1 MNVIDLCILVFVVI
15 GLFFGWRKGFI
26 MELFNFISLA
36 AGVYFAFHFSD
47 AVAKYFV
54 NQEDG
59 VMVPFLAFVVVFIV
73 VVVLVRLLGKVFEK
87 FVSFVWLS
95 IFNKILGGL
104 VGALKWAFIASCALL
119 FLGPLDPE
127 KKAVSQ
133 KSIDSSTLY
142 PIVVNFASS
151 TMPGVKN
158 TLLLSYERVKQEMKK
173 PK

>member
-59 VMVPFLAFVVVFIV
+59 VMVPFLAFIVVFIV
-73 VVVLVRLLGKVFEK
+73 VVVLVRVLGKVFEK

-133 KSIDSSTLY
+133 KSIDSSVLY
-142 PIVVNFASS
+142 PIAVNFASS

>member
-59 VMVPFLAFVVVFIV
+59 VMVPFLAFIVVFIV
-73 VVVLVRLLGKVFEK
+73 VVVLVRVLGKVFEK

>member
-1 MNVIDLCILVFVVI
+1 MNVIDLCIIVFLVI

>member
-1 MNVIDLCILVFVVI
+1 MNVIDLGILVFVI
-15 GLFFGWRKGFI
+15 FGLFFGCRKGFI

-54 NQEDG
+54 NQGDG
-59 VMVPFLAFVVVFIV
+59 VMITFLAFVVVFIV

-87 FVSFVWLS
+87 FVSFVLLS
-95 IFNKILGGL
+95 IFNKVLGGL
-104 VGALKWAFIASCALL
+104 IGALKWAFIASCALL

-133 KSIDSSTLY
+133 KNIDSSKLY
-142 PIVVNFASS
+142 PIAIKFASS

-158 TLLLSYERVKQEMKK
+158 TLLLSYERVQKEMKK

>member
-59 VMVPFLAFVVVFIV
+59 VMVPFLAFIVVFIV
-73 VVVLVRLLGKVFEK
+73 VVVLVRVLGKVFEK

-119 FLGPLDPE
+119 FLGPLDHE

>member
-1 MNVIDLCILVFVVI
+1 MNVIDLCIIVFLVI

-59 VMVPFLAFVVVFIV
+59 VMVPFLAFIVVFIV
-73 VVVLVRLLGKVFEK
+73 VVVLVRVLGKVFEK

>member
-1 MNVIDLCILVFVVI
+1 MNVIDLGILVFVI
-15 GLFFGWRKGFI
+15 FGLFFGWRKGFI
-26 MELFNFISLA
+26 MELFNFISLV

-47 AVAKYFV
+47 AVAKHFV
-54 NQEDG
+54 NQDDG
-59 VMVPFLAFVVVFIV
+59 VMIPFLAFVVVFIV

-95 IFNKILGGL
+95 IFNKVLGGL
-104 VGALKWAFIASCALL
+104 IGALKWAFIASCALL

-133 KSIDSSTLY
+133 KNIDSSKLY
-142 PIVVNFASS
+142 PIAIKFASS

-158 TLLLSYERVKQEMKK
+158 TLLLSYERVQKEMKTLK
-173 PK
+173 

>member
-59 VMVPFLAFVVVFIV
+59 VMVPFLAFIVVFIV
-73 VVVLVRLLGKVFEK
+73 VVVLVRVLGKVFEK
-87 FVSFVWLS
+87 LVSFVWLS

-158 TLLLSYERVKQEMKK
+158 TLLLSY
-173 PK
+173 

>member
-1 MNVIDLCILVFVVI
+1 MNVIDLGILVFVI
-15 GLFFGWRKGFI
+15 FGLFFGWRKGFI

-59 VMVPFLAFVVVFIV
+59 VMIPFIAF
-73 VVVLVRLLGKVFEK
+73 VFEK

-95 IFNKILGGL
+95 IFNKVLGGL
-104 VGALKWAFIASCALL
+104 IGALKWAFIASCALL

-133 KSIDSSTLY
+133 KNIDSSKLY
-142 PIVVNFASS
+142 PIAIKFASS

-158 TLLLSYERVKQEMKK
+158 TLLLSYERVQKEMKK

>member
-1 MNVIDLCILVFVVI
+1 MNVIDLCILVFVFI

-47 AVAKYFV
+47 TVAKYFV

-59 VMVPFLAFVVVFIV
+59 VMVPFLAFIVVFIV
-73 VVVLVRLLGKVFEK
+73 VVVLVRLLGKVFER

-95 IFNKILGGL
+95 IFNKILGGF
-104 VGALKWAFIASCALL
+104 VGALKWAFLAGCALL

-133 KSIDSSTLY
+133 KSIDSSRLY
-142 PIVVNFASS
+142 PIAVDFASLAL
-151 TMPGVKN
+151 PGVKN
-158 TLLLSYERVKQEMKK
+158 TLLLSYERVKQEMNK